1 MNIYVIVEGEK
12 ATKKIYQNWISYTNS
27 QLTSIDNLHDFKAN
41 NYFIFAGHGQSEFPD
56 KVKKAIEDVNNISSI
71 NRLVVGIDSEDK
83 EYDEKLSEV
92 KKWVEEET
100 CSVEVKYIIQHF
112 CLETWFLGNKTLFR
126 KKPQDSEL
134 ISYFNIFDVRSDD
147 PEYLPAHNQEGFNR
161 AKFSYRYLRAGIRD
175 IHGTRKCY
183 SKSNPGIVLENGFY
197 SQVKERC
204 IKVNHIKSFNSFL
217 EAFT

>member
-12 ATKKIYQNWISYTNS
+12 ATKKIYQRWISYTNS
-27 QLTSIDNLHDFKAN
+27 HLTPIDNLRDFKDN

-56 KVKKAIEDVNNISSI
+56 KIKNAIDDANNISAI
-71 NRLVVGIDSEDK
+71 DRLVVGIDSENKDCN
-83 EYDEKLSEV
+83 EMLLEV
-92 KKWVEEET
+92 KSWVQKQT
-100 CSVEVKYIIQHF
+100 CRVEVKYIIQHF

-134 ISYFNIFDVRSDD
+134 LNYISIFDIRKGD
-147 PEYLPAHNQEGFNR
+147 PENLPAHNQGGFNR
-161 AKFSYRYLRAGIRD
+161 AKFAYRYLRAGIRD
-175 IHGTRKCY
+175 IYENRKCY
-183 SKSNPGIVLENGFY
+183 SKSNPGVVLENGFY

-204 IKVNHIKSFNSFL
+204 VKINHIKSFNSFL